1 MAGSDLPGRCALS
14 TFTIPPS
21 CRLQA
26 KAFFEA
32 HPAAMR
38 VTLDTIKRVLKEGT
52 TAAAAAGSTR
62 AGAGA
67 GAAAVPGG
75 SAATAD
81 DAEHENVLQ
90 AEAFVTG

>member
-1 MAGSDLPGRCALS
+1 
-14 TFTIPPS
+14 
-21 CRLQA
+21 
-26 KAFFEA
+26 
-32 HPAAMR
+32 MR

-52 TAAAAAGSTR
+52 TAAAVAGPAR

-67 GAAAVPGG
+67 AVAPGG
-75 SAATAD
+75 AAATAD